1 MRAIAFGGLRQMKML
16 FFSNPPHTPHEECS
30 LVFCY
35 YSLSL
40 YISLSISLFLVLPLI
55 WTLTSKSAPRMS
67 VTNCS
72 PTLWQC
78 FFSSRAVYDL
88 LFFLF
93 LFFFSVFFPF
103 QGLAHLTLN
112 DQGMGSFF
120 FILVMI
126 FFFFFSWRNWLNL
139 CIPSPTELWLLL
151 SLSSSAF
158 HIPSVPHPSTASW
171 SLSRHFITCT
181 FHILI
186 PSTFICIHFFLVPP
200 AVLPVP
206 SSAPLCI
213 SASSHQSVSPS
224 LLSLS
229 YGSRPGPSPLTTF
242 DPHDLTLGDEGNT
255 FLLSLPLLLRGKK
268 KQKMYEKCV
277 FVGQVKNVSRLSF
290 TNTSRWK
297 CCRMCR
303 VSRHHSVDIP
313 IVWHFEGFQ
322 RSTVY
327 DLILSWNV
335 CYIYCCVFNVSN
347 EHCMLFLF
355 TVLPLQICCTAMP
368 FLLWT
373 LFLADNLSHIYTFFY
388 HDQWPFRL
396 LQQPNF

>member
-1 MRAIAFGGLRQMKML
+1 MAFGGLRQMKML

-126 FFFFFSWRNWLNL
+126 FFFFFFVEELTQPLHPQPHRTMAFAIIVLLSFSHPLGASSLHCFLKSFLSFHHMHIPHPDPINL
-139 CIPSPTELWLLL
+139 HLHSFFPCSSCRPSCAVLRALVHFCIVTPICVPIPFVLVLWLT
-151 SLSSSAF
+151 SWTFTSD
-158 HIPSVPHPSTASW
+158 HIW
-171 SLSRHFITCT
+171 
-181 FHILI
+181 
-186 PSTFICIHFFLVPP
+186 PP
-200 AVLPVP
+200 
-206 SSAPLCI
+206 
-213 SASSHQSVSPS
+213 
-224 LLSLS
+224 
-229 YGSRPGPSPLTTF
+229 RP
-242 DPHDLTLGDEGNT
+242 DPGG
-255 FLLSLPLLLRGKK
+255 R
-268 KQKMYEKCV
+268 
-277 FVGQVKNVSRLSF
+277 R
-290 TNTSRWK
+290 
-297 CCRMCR
+297 
-303 VSRHHSVDIP
+303 
-313 IVWHFEGFQ
+313 
-322 RSTVY
+322 
-327 DLILSWNV
+327 
-335 CYIYCCVFNVSN
+335 
-347 EHCMLFLF
+347 
-355 TVLPLQICCTAMP
+355 
-368 FLLWT
+368 
-373 LFLADNLSHIYTFFY
+373 
-388 HDQWPFRL
+388 
-396 LQQPNF
+396 

>member
-1 MRAIAFGGLRQMKML
+1 MAFAIIVLL
-16 FFSNPPHTPHEECS
+16 SFSHPLGASS
-30 LVFCY
+30 LHC
-35 YSLSL
+35 
-40 YISLSISLFLVLPLI
+40 FL
-55 WTLTSKSAPRMS
+55 KS
-67 VTNCS
+67 
-72 PTLWQC
+72 
-78 FFSSRAVYDL
+78 FSSFHHMHIPHPDPINL
-88 LFFLF
+88 HLH
-93 LFFFSVFFPF
+93 SFFPC
-103 QGLAHLTLN
+103 
-112 DQGMGSFF
+112 S
-120 FILVMI
+120 
-126 FFFFFSWRNWLNL
+126 SCR
-139 CIPSPTELWLLL
+139 PS
-151 SLSSSAF
+151 
-158 HIPSVPHPSTASW
+158 
-171 SLSRHFITCT
+171 C
-181 FHILI
+181 
-186 PSTFICIHFFLVPP
+186 
-200 AVLPVP
+200 AVLRALVHFCIVTPICVP
-206 SSAPLCI
+206 IP
-213 SASSHQSVSPS
+213 
-224 LLSLS
+224 LSLS

-368 FLLWT
+368 FLLRT
-373 LFLADNLSHIYTFFY
+373 LFLADNLSHIYASFIMTNDRFVYFSSQIFKVKPTLRCHYFLSLRLCSGFY
-388 HDQWPFRL
+388 FDLSLPLTSRCVVSIGKSVKAKFTRERK
-396 LQQPNF
+396 